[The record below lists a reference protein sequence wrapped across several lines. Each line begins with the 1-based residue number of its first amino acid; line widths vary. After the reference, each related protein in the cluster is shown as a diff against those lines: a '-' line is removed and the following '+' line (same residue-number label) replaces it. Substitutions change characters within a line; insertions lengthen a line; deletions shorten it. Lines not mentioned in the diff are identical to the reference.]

1 MFDNLK
7 NFASLMGNAGELREK
22 MERMQRELAESTV
35 EADAGAGAVTVTMN
49 GKFEVLAV
57 RLDKVM
63 IQTLAGEGADADQA
77 MIEELIVS
85 ACAAAHAKV
94 LQLIKEQ
101 TTDLTG
107 GLNLPGLD
115 QFLSGGGGPGVGGGG
130 GA

>member
-7 NFASLMGNAGELREK
+7 NLASLMGNAGEMREK
-22 MERMQRELAESTV
+22 MERMQRELAEKTV

-49 GKFEVLAV
+49 GRFEVLAV
-57 RLDKVM
+57 RFDKVM
-63 IQTLAGEGADADQA
+63 VQTLAGVGEDADQA

-94 LQLIKEQ
+94 LQLIQAQ
-101 TTDLTG
+101 TAELTG

-115 QFLSGGGGPGVGGGG
+115 QFLSGGGG

>member
-7 NFASLMGNAGELREK
+7 NLAALMGNAGEMREK
-22 MERMQRELAESTV
+22 MERMQRELAEKTV
-35 EADAGAGAVTVTMN
+35 EADAGAGAVTVIMN
-49 GKFEVLAV
+49 GRFEVLAV
-57 RLDKVM
+57 RFDKVM
-63 IQTLAGEGADADQA
+63 VQTLAGVGAEADQA

-94 LQLIKEQ
+94 LQLIQAQ
-101 TTDLTG
+101 TAELTG

-115 QFLSGGGGPGVGGGG
+115 QFLSGGGG